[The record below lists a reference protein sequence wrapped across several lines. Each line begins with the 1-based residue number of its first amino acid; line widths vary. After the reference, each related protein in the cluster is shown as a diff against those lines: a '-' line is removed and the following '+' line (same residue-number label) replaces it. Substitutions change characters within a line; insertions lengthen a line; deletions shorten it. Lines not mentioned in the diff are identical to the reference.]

1 MLGKQ
6 MTSSVGSSIPGRFAA
21 FSARLQLD
29 RFVPFQSAIGVLII
43 FLIAAVGTAFQMQE
57 STATLLYM
65 VLVLLFAMRSGF
77 FQASIL
83 SIAAILCRT
92 YFFAVP
98 LYGFDVLT
106 SKNVLA
112 LLLFELTALVVSQ
125 LAGRERLHAAEI
137 RRQRTKLERL
147 YAVSRQA
154 LAIDL
159 GGSAEQQMAEFIH
172 AEFQLDAVAICS
184 ATLDAVGIVGDW
196 EVEPDSLCQT
206 AGGRGMADAVHQ
218 SGTRRAELRTQ
229 RGTFGTLLLRGGEMT
244 QLGLESLASL
254 VALTVERHHAFRK
267 EGEAEAARRTE
278 QLRTTVLDGLAHAFK
293 TPLTVIRAA
302 SSGLLE
308 LGNLT
313 ELQRDLTGMI
323 DEQSAWLDDLATQ
336 LLQTARVEGEELC
349 LQRETVDV
357 DALLHEVVK
366 DFQQEWRRGSR
377 GDLTPSPIQI
387 TLPERMMPISA
398 DHDML
403 RSTLSELLENAVKY
417 SGEGKPISLSAS
429 RQDDEVL
436 LSVHSWSGVIRME
449 ERERIFDRFYRSRD
463 HQDSARGTG
472 IGLSVAR
479 RTAEAHM
486 GNIWVTSSEQEGTTF
501 HISLPIHPAVTE
513 QQERN
518 ANWQRKY

>member
-1 MLGKQ
+1 MK
-6 MTSSVGSSIPGRFAA
+6 SSQVRSIHGRFES
-21 FSARLQLD
+21 FSARLFLD
-29 RFVPFQSAIGVLII
+29 RFVPFQSAMGALLT
-43 FLIAAVGTAFQMQE
+43 FFIAAVGTAFDMHE

-65 VLVLLFAMRSGF
+65 VLVLLFAMRTGF

-83 SIAAILCRT
+83 SVAAILCRT
-92 YFFAVP
+92 YFFSIP
-98 LYGFDVLT
+98 LYGFNVFTL
-106 SKNVLA
+106 KNALA
-112 LLLFELTALVVSQ
+112 LLLFELSALVVSQ
-125 LAGRERLHAAEI
+125 LAGRERLHAAESQ
-137 RRQRTKLERL
+137 RQRTKLERL
-147 YAVSRQA
+147 YAVSRKA

-159 GGSAEQQMAEFIH
+159 NASAEQQMAELIH
-172 AEFQLDAVAICS
+172 TEFELDAVAICN
-184 ATLDAVGIVGDW
+184 ATFHAIGLTGVWDVD
-196 EVEPDSLCQT
+196 PDSLCQRVR
-206 AGGRGMADAVHQ
+206 GGGMADVALLH
-218 SGTRRAELRTQ
+218 GTRSAELRTPH
-229 RGTFGTLLLRGGEMT
+229 GIFGTLLVRGGSISR
-244 QLGLESLASL
+244 LGLESLASL
-254 VALTVERHHAFRK
+254 VALTVERHHAFEK

-308 LGNLT
+308 LGDLT

-336 LLQTARVEGEELC
+336 LLQTARVQGDELC

-357 DALLHEVVK
+357 DALLHEVVA
-366 DFQQEWRRGSR
+366 DFKQEWTRGAR
-377 GDLTPSPIQI
+377 GGAIPSPIQI
-387 TLPERMMPISA
+387 SLPERMTPISA

-417 SGEGKPISLSAS
+417 SGAGKPVSLSAS
-429 RQDDEVL
+429 RQEDEVL

-449 ERERIFDRFYRSRD
+449 ERERIFDRFYRSQDHRD
-463 HQDSARGTG
+463 FARGTG

-501 HISLPIHPAVTE
+501 HISLPLRDVAQD
-513 QQERN
+513 QQERT

>member
-1 MLGKQ
+1 MK
-6 MTSSVGSSIPGRFAA
+6 SSISSSIHGRFEG
-21 FSARLQLD
+21 FSARLFLD
-29 RFVPFQSAIGVLII
+29 RFVPFHCAIGVLFI
-43 FLIAAVGTAFQMQE
+43 FLIAAVGTALDMRE

-83 SIAAILCRT
+83 SVAAILCRT

-98 LYGFDVLT
+98 IYGFDVFTLQ
-106 SKNVLA
+106 NLLA

-125 LAGRERLHAAEI
+125 LAGRERLHAAESK
-137 RRQRTKLERL
+137 RQRIKLERL
-147 YAVSRQA
+147 YAVSRKA
-154 LAIDL
+154 LGIDL
-159 GGSAEQQMAEFIH
+159 AASAEQQMAELIQV
-172 AEFQLDAVAICS
+172 EFQLEAVAICN
-184 ATLDAVGIVGDW
+184 ATFSAVGMAGAWDVD
-196 EVEPDSLCQT
+196 PDSLCQRVR
-206 AGGRGMADAVHQ
+206 GGGMADVARQ
-218 SGTRRAELRTQ
+218 DGTRSVELRTPH
-229 RGTFGTLLLRGGEMT
+229 GTFGTLLVRGDGLT

-254 VALTVERHHAFRK
+254 VALTVERHHAFAK

-308 LGNLT
+308 LGDLT

-336 LLQTARVEGEELC
+336 LLQTARVQDEELC

-357 DALLHEVVK
+357 DALLHEVVA
-366 DFQQEWRRGSR
+366 DFQQEWTRAARSGVV
-377 GDLTPSPIQI
+377 PSPIQI
-387 TLPERMMPISA
+387 SLPERMMPISA

-417 SGEGKPISLSAS
+417 SGPGKPVSLSAS
-429 RQDDEVL
+429 RKEDEVL

-449 ERERIFDRFYRSRD
+449 ERERIFDRFYRSQD

-486 GNIWVTSSEQEGTTF
+486 GNMWVTSSEQEGTTF
-501 HISLPIHPAVTE
+501 HISLPLHRAETE
-513 QQERN
+513 QQERT